1 MKVPLL
7 FAWVFFCA
15 LSAKAQSCDGGLYL
29 NPQVIRGEG
38 TSQTYAALKE
48 LTDFIRPTGLSVSSV
63 LNIKE
68 TQDVLTAVKKP
79 APPCWIY
86 GNPTVGLASGYRPA
100 AVNTVPIQAAV
111 LILADIGTI
120 KDGKAVELKDLP
132 AAQQATVLAKLKTT
146 SCFGMKSGV
155 TTTLIKAEALCGT
168 VVEIVPQQGLG
179 QSYLPTKAAFHWQA
193 GRWAGLIT
201 RLQSAQSSTLKTHFG
216 SDERIHLAQLVVVPA
231 TNASWGYGIY
241 VHPDVSG
248 DLLKKTVTLF
258 TSLKT
263 TDPLLLRALD
273 LSGKYEFATPSD
285 DAIRTM
291 KRALAAEQ

>member
-248 DLLKKTVTLF
+248 DLLKKTVTQF

-291 KRALAAEQ
+291 KRALAAEP